1 MRARALIALS
11 AGALVLVAASVSAL
25 AGPGK
30 AGHSGVTF
38 QGGVPGTGTPGP
50 ALPTRP
56 TQPTPPANGLGPG
69 STGNSDVT
77 FGGGVPGGF
86 TPGPALPSPSKKK

>member
-1 MRARALIALS
+1 MRVRALIALS
-11 AGALVLVAASVSAL
+11 TGALVMVATSVPVP

-30 AGHSGVTF
+30 TGQSGVTF
-38 QGGVPGTGTPGP
+38 QGGVPGGGTPGP

-69 STGNSDVT
+69 YAGNSDVT

-86 TPGPALPSPSKKK
+86 TPGPALPSPSQKK